1 MYKFNISYVLKV
13 MIIPGIILVSF
24 SHFLVELFGKIFPHV
39 FYSFFK
45 EIGTIFVIISALLFT
60 VTWLIHARPNKQ
72 TKNYHLI
79 CFDVFREK
87 SIIDGLRT
95 EFKRND
101 VAWSFM
107 KEYKK
112 NFPLYNFALVTNDS
126 NSKKET
132 IIRYI

>member
-1 MYKFNISYVLKV
+1 MFKAI
-13 MIIPGIILVSF
+13 IIPGMMVVSF
-24 SHFLVELFGKIFPHV
+24 SHFLVELFGRILPHV

-45 EIGTIFVIISALLFT
+45 EIGTIFVIVTALLFA
-60 VTWLIHARPNKQ
+60 VTWLIQARPNKH

-79 CFDVFREK
+79 CFDVFGEK

-112 NFPLYNFALVTNDS
+112 KFSLYNFALVTNDS
-126 NSKKET
+126 NSEKDT